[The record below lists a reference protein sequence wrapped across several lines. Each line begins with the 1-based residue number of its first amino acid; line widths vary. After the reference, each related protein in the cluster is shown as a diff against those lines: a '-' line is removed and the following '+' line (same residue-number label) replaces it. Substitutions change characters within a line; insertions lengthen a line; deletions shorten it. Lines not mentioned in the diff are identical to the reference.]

1 MGVRIQMP
9 LARLQRNFM
18 KTFTPILF
26 LLVLT
31 TACSSTYYSAMESLG
46 VHKRDIMVERVEKA
60 RDAQQEGQEQFVSAL
75 EQFKSVVAVQPSEL
89 KRVYDK
95 LNREYED
102 SQASA
107 KKIRDRISSVEAVSE
122 ALFDE
127 WEDELNQYTNKAL
140 RRDSEQKLRTTRQK
154 YQQLIKLM
162 KASEKRMEP
171 VLSAMQDQVLYLKH
185 NLNTRAIDSLR
196 QEVISIDSDVD
207 QLIAALQK
215 SIAEANSFIKTMQ
228 D

>member
-1 MGVRIQMP
+1 
-9 LARLQRNFM
+9 M
-18 KTFTPILF
+18 KTLLPSLLIMFF
-26 LLVLT
+26 LS
-31 TACSSTYYSAMESLG
+31 ACSSTYYSAMESLG

-89 KRVYDK
+89 QKVYDK
-95 LNREYED
+95 LNREYEG
-102 SQASA
+102 SSASA
-107 KKIRDRISSVEAVSE
+107 KKIRDRISSVESVSN

-127 WEDELNQYTNKAL
+127 WEDELKQYTSKSL
-140 RRDSEQKLRTTRQK
+140 RRDSEQKLQATRQK
-154 YQQLIKLM
+154 YQQMIKLM

-171 VLSAMQDQVLYLKH
+171 VLGAMQDQVLYLKH

-207 QLIAALQK
+207 QLITALQK
-215 SIAEANSFIKTMQ
+215 SIAEANNFIKTMQ